1 MASTTAEFEMAVLCA
16 FQYASASLQ
25 DQHAQALKL
34 QAETFCS
41 AIKASADG
49 WRYELELFEF
59 SEHQEVKFYALQAL
73 QVWTCTA
80 VCVLC
85 VRVWVSLGANV
96 RLCVS
101 VLYRKR

>member
-1 MASTTAEFEMAVLCA
+1 MPANTVAEFEMAVLCA

-25 DQHAQALKL
+25 DQQAQVLKQ
-34 QAETFCS
+34 QAETFCN

-73 QVWTCTA
+73 QVR
-80 VCVLC
+80 L
-85 VRVWVSLGANV
+85 RVSICHRQRYRSTDL
-96 RLCVS
+96 LLTHS
-101 VLYRKR
+101 MLYFARRKR

>member
-16 FQYASASLQ
+16 FQYASASLA
-25 DQHAQALKL
+25 DQQAQALKL
-34 QAETFCS
+34 QAETFCN

-73 QVWTCTA
+73 QVRLLCCCCLW
-80 VCVLC
+80 LC
-85 VRVWVSLGANV
+85 VWL
-96 RLCVS
+96 
-101 VLYRKR
+101 